1 VKEVIAKSDPGR
13 YRVMEYSWAFKNL
26 LPLPAR
32 VLDVG
37 GVTSYLTMALV
48 KMGYEVYSIDI
59 RSEGSERWDPW
70 VHPDTKEAWRRKE
83 GFVFIQEDIRKTTLP
98 TDFFDQILC
107 ISTLEHVGLEAFD
120 NAWIDVE
127 KGDRAGLEQMVRIVE
142 PGGSILV
149 TAHYGDKD
157 WRGWQHRV
165 YDDARLNWLLRGFK
179 VKKMEFATARENV
192 GFVMCSQKEA
202 LENCTDTYGLRSL
215 VLIEVTK

>member
-1 VKEVIAKSDPGR
+1 VKEVIAKSFPGR

-26 LPLPAR
+26 VPLPAR
-32 VLDVG
+32 ILDVG

-59 RSEGSERWDPW
+59 RSEGSEYWDPW
-70 VHPDTKEAWRRKE
+70 VHPDAKEAWRRKE

-107 ISTLEHVGLEAFD
+107 ISTLEHIGLAAFD

-127 KGDRAGLEQMVRIVE
+127 EGDRVGLEQMVRIVK
-142 PGGSILV
+142 PGGSILI
-149 TAHYGDKD
+149 TTHYGDKD

-179 VKKMEFATARENV
+179 VKKMEFATAREN
-192 GFVMCSQKEA
+192 GFVMCSKKEA
-202 LENCTDTYGLRSL
+202 LENCTDTYGLNSL
-215 VLIEVTK
+215 ALIEVTK